1 MPADCRQGKGGW
13 SGNFIRMHGI
23 RKEAVKVLSRM
34 PSAVDAGP
42 YDLRTYLISIFLI
55 WVHFCHVSSGGRV
68 EAKKG
73 TAFRGFGYHVSPSR
87 RALTLIGGVKALKVG
102 LSWRAPDNTQ
112 PLTSTLTHPS
122 HSFSSHHASAH
133 RRGTAQPTR
142 HMTNHQPRAA
152 DDVAGMPRERRRS
165 PGARHKQHAPTA
177 PRRAIRPLLLLVALV
192 NLAWSLYQ
200 LPVSRVLESRLCR
213 EHYAAHDPSAL
224 RPDGSVPEELCKV
237 DEVQQRLGRIQGTV
251 EALWVAGG
259 RSLVGNFGCSR
270 LVVGYC

>member
-1 MPADCRQGKGGW
+1 
-13 SGNFIRMHGI
+13 
-23 RKEAVKVLSRM
+23 
-34 PSAVDAGP
+34 
-42 YDLRTYLISIFLI
+42 
-55 WVHFCHVSSGGRV
+55 
-68 EAKKG
+68 
-73 TAFRGFGYHVSPSR
+73 
-87 RALTLIGGVKALKVG
+87 
-102 LSWRAPDNTQ
+102 
-112 PLTSTLTHPS
+112 
-122 HSFSSHHASAH
+122 
-133 RRGTAQPTR
+133 
-142 HMTNHQPRAA
+142 MTDHQPRAA

-237 DEVQQRLGRIQGTV
+237 DEVQQRLGRMQGTV

-259 RSLVGNFGCSR
+259 RSLVGHFGRSR
-270 LVVGYC
+270 SVVGYC